1 VKVVE
6 VREPPDLDQYAAQ
19 AYLAPAVR
27 QLKDV
32 AATVAPLLNG
42 RKVWMI
48 NSTAQGG
55 GVAEM
60 LPKLIQLLRD
70 VGVRAEWAVMETA
83 RPEFFTLTKRLHNL
97 IHGAGDPR
105 LTPEDRTLYDT
116 VSRETAQELRGLLAP
131 NDILVVHDPQ
141 PLGAGAILKREL
153 GLACIW
159 RCHIGLDEEM
169 PATAA
174 AWTFLRPYAEGYD
187 HAIFSAPEYIPKYL
201 VRRASII
208 HPGIDPASWKNREL
222 THNRLV
228 GILCNS
234 GLLRAVHP
242 VLRPA
247 WANPA
252 LRLRPDG
259 TFTPASAGEDV
270 GFGYRPI
277 VLQVSRWDRLKG
289 WRPLLEGFVRLKKRS
304 REGDPLRRRRLDL
317 LRLVLAGPDP
327 SSIQDDPEAVEV
339 LAELTADYAALTPEL
354 QADVALLALPMAS
367 RKENALMVNVLQR
380 SASLVVQNSLRE
392 GFGLTAT
399 EAMWKRTPVLGTSA
413 CGLRLQIR
421 NGLEGLINHEPENPE
436 AVAALMDEML
446 GAPDTRERWGGAAQR
461 RVYDEFLVF
470 TQVRRWLEVLAR
482 RVTSPAPEGRAPSP

>member
-1 VKVVE
+1 MKIVE
-6 VREPPDLDQYAAQ
+6 VHEPPDLEHYAAQ

-27 QLKDV
+27 QLKDL
-32 AATVAPLLNG
+32 AARVAPLLKG
-42 RKVWMI
+42 RKVWMV

-70 VGVRAEWAVMETA
+70 VGVQAEWAVMETE
-83 RPEFFTLTKRLHNL
+83 RPEFFGLTKRLHNL
-97 IHGAGDPR
+97 IHAAGDPR
-105 LTPEDRTLYDT
+105 LGAAERELYDA
-116 VSRETAQELRGLLAP
+116 VSLRTAQEARKLLAKD
-131 NDILVVHDPQ
+131 DILVVHDPQ

-153 GLACIW
+153 GLRFIW
-159 RCHIGLDEEM
+159 RCHIGLDEET
-169 PATAA
+169 PETVAV
-174 AWTFLRPYAEGYD
+174 WKFLRPYAEACD
-187 HAIFSAPEYIPKYL
+187 DAVFSAAEYVPGFL
-201 VRRASII
+201 VRRVSII
-208 HPGIDPASWKNREL
+208 HPGIDPASWKNRDL
-222 THNRLV
+222 SHNRLV
-228 GILCNS
+228 GILCNA

-242 VLRPA
+242 VLRPP
-247 WANPA
+247 W
-252 LRLRPDG
+252 
-259 TFTPASAGEDV
+259 TTPARRLSPEGAFLPAADGEDV

-289 WRPLLEGFVRLKKRS
+289 WRPLLEGFVRLKRRS

-327 SSIQDDPEAVEV
+327 AAIQDDPEAVEV
-339 LAELTADYAALTPEL
+339 LAELTSDYQALPPEL
-354 QADVALLALPMAS
+354 RADVALLALPMAS

-380 SASLVVQNSLRE
+380 SASLVVQNSSRE

-421 NGLEGLINHEPENPE
+421 DGLEGRINPEPEDPE
-436 AVAALMDEML
+436 AVAGLMDEML

-470 TQVRRWLEVLAR
+470 TQVRRWLEVLAG
-482 RVTSPAPEGRAPSP
+482 TD

>member
-1 VKVVE
+1 MKVVE
-6 VREPPDLDQYAAQ
+6 VHEPPDLEQYAAQ

-27 QLKDV
+27 QLKDL
-32 AATVAPLLNG
+32 AATVAPLLKG

-60 LPKLIQLLRD
+60 LPKLIKLLRD
-70 VGVRAEWAVMETA
+70 VGVRAEWAVMETE
-83 RPEFFTLTKRLHNL
+83 RPEFFGLTKRLHNL

-105 LTPEDRTLYDT
+105 LGAAERELYDA
-116 VSRETAQELRGLLAP
+116 VSRQTAQEARALLAKD
-131 NDILVVHDPQ
+131 DILVVHDPQ
-141 PLGAGAILKREL
+141 PLGAGAFLKREL
-153 GLACIW
+153 GLRSIW
-159 RCHIGLDEEM
+159 RCHIGLDEET
-169 PATAA
+169 PETVAV
-174 AWTFLRPYAEGYD
+174 WKFLRPYAEAYD
-187 HAIFSAPEYIPKYL
+187 HAVFSAAEYVPGFL
-201 VRRASII
+201 VRRVSII
-208 HPGIDPASWKNREL
+208 HPGIDPASWKNRDL
-222 THNRLV
+222 SHNRLV
-228 GILCNS
+228 GILCNA
-234 GLLRAVHP
+234 GLLRTVHP
-242 VLRPA
+242 VLRPP
-247 WANPA
+247 WAHPA
-252 LRLRPDG
+252 RRLRPDG
-259 TFTPASAGEDV
+259 TFTPAADGEDV

-289 WRPLLEGFVRLKKRS
+289 WRPLLEGFVRLKRKS

-327 SSIQDDPEAVEV
+327 AGIQDDPEAVEV
-339 LAELTADYAALTPEL
+339 LAELTSDFRALPPEL

-380 SASLVVQNSLRE
+380 SASLVVQNSSRE

-421 NGLEGLINHEPENPE
+421 DGLEGRINAEPENPE
-436 AVAALMDEML
+436 AVASLMDEML
-446 GAPDTRERWGGAAQR
+446 GSTDTRERWGGAAQR

-470 TQVRRWLEVLAR
+470 TQVRRWLEVLLTAAR
-482 RVTSPAPEGRAPSP
+482 GGGRAPSP